1 MDENKKKIQ
10 LYKKLSPE
18 DLEGYLHL
26 RRRGGK
32 IPPKKGKGA
41 PYKRNKREG
50 FEE

>member
-1 MDENKKKIQ
+1 MTNKEKAKLYNKMTPENLK
-10 LYKKLSPE
+10 
-18 DLEGYLHL
+18 GYLHL

-41 PYKRNKREG
+41 PYKRNKKEG